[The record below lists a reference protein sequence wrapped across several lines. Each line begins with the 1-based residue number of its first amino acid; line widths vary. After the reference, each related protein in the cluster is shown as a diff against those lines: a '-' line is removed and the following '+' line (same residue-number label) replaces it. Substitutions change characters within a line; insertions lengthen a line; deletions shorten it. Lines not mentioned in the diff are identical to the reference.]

1 MTDQHVAFIG
11 TGRMG
16 AAMIGRIREA
26 GFAVSAYNRTRDKAE
41 QVATATGATVAD
53 TAREA
58 VEGAEVVLVS
68 LADDAAVRAAYGGP
82 DGIVAGLRA
91 GAVVVDTSTI
101 APATARLL
109 SGEVQEAGGTLLDSP
124 VSGSVPTVEQGELT
138 VMVGGDEAALD
149 RIRPVFEP
157 IATRVVHLGPVG
169 TGATMKLALN
179 SIVHALN
186 IAVSEALVL
195 AERAGVDR
203 EAAYDVI
210 ANSAAAAPFVHY
222 KRSAFLDPDWT
233 PVAFALDL
241 VAKDLELA
249 AALAAEVGS
258 HVPQLATNREVVGD
272 AIANG
277 RGAADLSAIAEF
289 LRTLP
294 PSPAG

>member
-68 LADDAAVRAAYGGP
+68 LADDAAARAAYGGP

-91 GAVVVDTSTI
+91 GAVVADTSTI

-124 VSGSVPTVEQGELT
+124 VSGSVPTVEQGGLT
-138 VMVGGDEAALD
+138 VMVGGGEAALE

-169 TGATMKLALN
+169 SGATMKLALN

-222 KRSAFLDPDWT
+222 KRPAFLDPDGT

-258 HVPQLATNREVVGD
+258 HVPQLATNREVVGH

-294 PSPAG
+294 PSAAG

>member
-1 MTDQHVAFIG
+1 MTDQRVAFIG

-16 AAMIGRIREA
+16 AAMIGRICAA
-26 GFAVSAYNRTRDKAE
+26 GFSVTAYNRTRGKAD
-41 QVATATGATVAD
+41 QVAAATGATVAA

-58 VEGAEVVLVS
+58 VEGADMVLVS
-68 LADDAAVRAAYGGP
+68 LADDAAARAAYGGP
-82 DGIVAGLRA
+82 DGIVAGLRS
-91 GAVVVDTSTI
+91 GVVVADTSTI

-124 VSGSVPTVEQGELT
+124 VSGSVPTVEQGGLT
-138 VMVGGDEAALD
+138 VMVGGDEGALD

-169 TGATMKLALN
+169 TGATMKLAVN

-186 IAVSEALVL
+186 VAVSEALVL

-210 ANSAAAAPFVHY
+210 ENSAAAAPFVHY
-222 KRSAFLDPDWT
+222 KRSAFLDPDGT